1 MARKSDAVSVR
12 IPTDEAALADEIAA
26 KIGLLPLSGD
36 SGAQSRDYHARV
48 RPEAISH
55 VKGPR
60 S

>member
-26 KIGLLPLSGD
+26 KIDCCRSQAIGR
-36 SGAQSRDYHARV
+36 AIRDYHARV